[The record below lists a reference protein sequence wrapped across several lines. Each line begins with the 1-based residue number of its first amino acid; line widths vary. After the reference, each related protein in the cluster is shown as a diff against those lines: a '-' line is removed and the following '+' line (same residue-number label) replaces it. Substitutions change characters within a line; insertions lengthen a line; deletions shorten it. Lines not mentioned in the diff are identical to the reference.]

1 MFRLIKQVFIALLS
15 FSKSL
20 SSIANSPSHV
30 KCISLND
37 QQWMTQPTLINL
49 HPNEYI
55 ECLCYYP
62 FVVNL
67 NKWTGSCNTA
77 KDLSS
82 KYMFQ
87 TTQI

>member
-1 MFRLIKQVFIALLS
+1 MFIALLS
-15 FSKSL
+15 FCKSL
-20 SSIANSPSHV
+20 SSIANSPYHV

-37 QQWMTQPTLINL
+37 QQWMTQATLINL

-62 FVVNL
+62 FAVNL
-67 NKWTGSCNTA
+67 NKCMRSCNTV
-77 KDLSS
+77 KDLSN